1 MNSSISVETS
11 LLPNLTTLR
20 DLLNLLSSL
29 RDLTDPFG
37 SIDSLRKSLDL
48 LSKFAIA
55 LGLDSKYL
63 AWINAIESN
72 SQLLNFLLAAG
83 HYLETLLAPTPTTL
97 PITAAGSVQIQSI
110 DFTKLLP
117 LLTEILQ
124 LIQQLR
130 PSPTTT

>member
-1 MNSSISVETS
+1 MNSSIAVETS

-29 RDLTDPFG
+29 RDLTDPFS

-48 LSKFAIA
+48 LAEFAVA

-72 SQLLNFLLAAG
+72 SELLNLLLAAA

-97 PITAAGSVQIQSI
+97 PITANDNIQIQSI
-110 DFTKLLP
+110 DFSKLFP
-117 LLTEILQ
+117 ILTEILQ

-130 PSPTTT
+130 TPTTPN